1 MRILMIGWEFP
12 PQNSGGLGT
21 ACQGLTR
28 ALASAGAELIFVLPR
43 CFDVRAP
50 WQRVIFADGAGSFD
64 CRTIKAAL
72 SPYLTARG
80 YARRRAGADPLYG
93 PDLISEVYRYAAA
106 AADLTRGERFDL
118 IHAHDWLSFPAGL
131 RAKEVSGKPL
141 IVHVHATEFDRTG
154 GNGVNPEVY
163 AIEKE
168 GMTRA
173 DRVVTVSQFTKNLVT
188 RHYGVPDHKVTVV
201 HNGIDFETKPRLDER
216 LAALKRR
223 GERLVLFV
231 GRITLQ
237 KGPDYFLSAA
247 RRVIDLEPGV
257 TFVMAGS
264 GDMAGQIVEQAA
276 ALGLGQ
282 RFIFAGFLRG
292 DELDAIYQA
301 ADLLVMPSVSEP
313 FGLTPLESLSNGT
326 PVLVSRQSG
335 VSEVLRH
342 ALKVDFWDV
351 EEMAN
356 QIIAVLRH
364 PPLKRTLAAYGQADA
379 RRVTWSAAAEKCLNI
394 YRSLVGAV

>member
-1 MRILMIGWEFP
+1 M
-12 PQNSGGLGT
+12 
-21 ACQGLTR
+21 
-28 ALASAGAELIFVLPR
+28 
-43 CFDVRAP
+43 
-50 WQRVIFADGAGSFD
+50 
-64 CRTIKAAL
+64 
-72 SPYLTARG
+72 
-80 YARRRAGADPLYG
+80 
-93 PDLISEVYRYAAA
+93 
-106 AADLTRGERFDL
+106 

-173 DRVVTVSQFTKNLVT
+173 DRVVTVSHFTKNLVT
-188 RHYGVPDHKVTVV
+188 RHYGVPDYKVTVV
-201 HNGIDFETKPRLDER
+201 HNGIDFEVKPRLDER
-216 LAALKRR
+216 LSALKRR
-223 GERLVLFV
+223 GERLILFV

-237 KGPDYFLSAA
+237 KGPDYFLQAA

-257 TFVMAGS
+257 TFVMVGS
-264 GDMAGQIVEQAA
+264 GDMTGQIVEQAA

-313 FGLTPLESLSNGT
+313 FGLTPLESLANGT

-342 ALKVDFWDV
+342 ALKVDFWDID
-351 EEMAN
+351 EMVN

-364 PPLKRTLAAYGQADA
+364 PPLKRTLAVYGQTDA

>member
-1 MRILMIGWEFP
+1 MRVLMFGWEFP

-21 ACQGLTR
+21 ACEGLTR
-28 ALASAGAELIFVLPR
+28 ALASVGVELIFVLPR
-43 CFDVRAP
+43 RFDIKAS
-50 WQRVIFADGAGSFD
+50 WQRVIFADGRGLNW
-64 CRTIKAAL
+64 RTVNSPL
-72 SPYLTARG
+72 SPYLTVGSYRCRVG
-80 YARRRAGADPLYG
+80 TDSLYG
-93 PDLISEVYRYAAA
+93 PDLISEVYRYGAAA
-106 AADLTRGERFDL
+106 ARLARGEHFDV

-131 RAKEVSGKPL
+131 AAKEVSGKPL
-141 IVHVHATEFDRTG
+141 VVHVHATEFDRTG

-188 RHYGVPDHKVTVV
+188 RHYGVSDHKIAVV
-201 HNGIDFETKPRLDER
+201 HNGIDFDSKLRLGER
-216 LAALKRR
+216 LSALKRA

-237 KGPDYFLSAA
+237 KGPDYFVAAA
-247 RRVIDLEPGV
+247 RRVLDLEPNV
-257 TFVMAGS
+257 TFIVAGS
-264 GDMAGQIVEQAA
+264 GDMEDQVISQVA

-282 RFIFAGFLRG
+282 HFIFAGFLRG
-292 DELDAIYQA
+292 AELDAIYQA
-301 ADLLVMPSVSEP
+301 ADLYVLPSVSEP
-313 FGLTPLESLSNGT
+313 FGLTPLESLANGT

-342 ALKVDFWDV
+342 ALKVDFWDI
-351 EEMAN
+351 EEMTN

-364 PPLKRTLAAYGQADA
+364 PPLQRTLAAYGQADA

-394 YRSLVGAV
+394 YRSLVSAV